1 MGALIP
7 PVHMTSTYAFETSAG
22 REAVAAGELLR
33 PLYGREESPTQSVL
47 KARLLISPRHGGLGH
62 AGRSAPCPALRASAA
77 GQFGNRS
84 AGRPQRS

>member
-7 PVHMTSTYAFETSAG
+7 PVHMTSTYAFETSAES
-22 REAVAAGELLR
+22 EAVAAGELLR
-33 PLYGREESPTQSVL
+33 PLYGREENPTQSVL
-47 KARLLISPRHGGLGH
+47 EARLLIPRHGGLGH
-62 AGRSAPCPALRASAA
+62 AGRSVPPPALRASAA